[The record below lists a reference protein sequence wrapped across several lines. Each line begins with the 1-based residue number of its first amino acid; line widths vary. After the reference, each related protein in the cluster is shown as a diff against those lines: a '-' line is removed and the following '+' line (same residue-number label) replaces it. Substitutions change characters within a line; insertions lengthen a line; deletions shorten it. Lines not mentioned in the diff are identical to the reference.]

1 MAHWIRRHW
10 AEADTWFYS
19 EFDGDGGLTRHVEL
33 RGPLEKPVAAAS
45 LAEWR
50 SARQDG
56 SLEEYESKFGSL
68 AEVFVQSADAS
79 APESLTVEAFESVWR
94 AARATCETRARARS
108 PI

>member
-1 MAHWIRRHW
+1 MAHWIRRHR

-108 PI
+108 LI